1 MATNVRTPAR
11 QDDDAGDDLSRKAPS
26 LRATGPTGSENRTPG
41 NGSTN
46 AVGTQARGLAEA
58 ARLFAEHGYAG
69 TSMRQIADA
78 MDLTM
83 GTIYHYFASKEE
95 ILYQIC
101 RSTLSDGFDRL
112 ERTIASLPPDASDI
126 DAISA
131 CLIAHVETITD
142 SLNAQTTMLTEL
154 RSLQGN
160 NRVEIASLR
169 RRYASR
175 VEDIIHRG
183 QTSGAIRSDLP
194 AAVITLFFFD
204 LTNWMIFWFRQEGRM
219 RADELARAM
228 ASVLLDGIRSGNATP
243 MHAMTFLKNGIER

>member
-1 MATNVRTPAR
+1 MATSVRAPNRRGTRAEV
-11 QDDDAGDDLSRKAPS
+11 DLSRKVLTMSSNGPISSESGSPS
-26 LRATGPTGSENRTPG
+26 GGQAT
-41 NGSTN
+41 
-46 AVGTQARGLAEA
+46 AVSTQARGLAEA

-112 ERTIASLPPDASDI
+112 ERTIASLPPESSDI

-131 CLIAHVETITD
+131 CLIVHVETITD
-142 SLNAQTTMLTEL
+142 SLHAQTTMLTEL
-154 RSLQGN
+154 RSLQGK

-169 RRYASR
+169 RRYASL
-175 VEDIIHRG
+175 VEDIVRRG
-183 QTSGAIRSDLP
+183 QTSGAIRSNLS

-243 MHAMTFLKNGIER
+243 IQAMAFLENGIES